1 MSIRSFSRF
10 CYDEWAGR
18 CGTSCR
24 RRTLPRASG
33 ISNYR
38 GRRWREKAE
47 GWPPLTRRPRRHHFI
62 DARRP
67 HPLVEKPSIRAPLRR
82 RAGIDWRVELSE
94 IEIVSHFMSIPTVVA
109 RLRNWH
115 GEAKAH
121 QVAVLELQR
130 ARRARSRRRFNFWA
144 AVAEQ
149 IRKELRNGDLGE
161 PHTAA

>member
-1 MSIRSFSRF
+1 
-10 CYDEWAGR
+10 
-18 CGTSCR
+18 
-24 RRTLPRASG
+24 LASV
-33 ISNYR
+33 N
-38 GRRWREKAE
+38 K
-47 GWPPLTRRPRRHHFI
+47 TPRRQQFI

-67 HPLVEKPSIRAPLRR
+67 HPLVEKPSIPAPLRR

-121 QVAVLELQR
+121 QVAVSELQR